1 MSRPITPAE
10 RQWLNLISFA
20 EGTWN
25 PKSGPQYNMM
35 FTGKRFNN
43 LSRHPDVVNRGGGY
57 ASSAAGAYQFITP
70 TWGGVS
76 KKLGLRDFG
85 PQAQDLGALQLIRQR
100 GVDPARDPIT
110 PQTVAKLAP
119 EWASLP
125 TMQGR
130 SYWGQPVKKFETL
143 VNFVRQQGGKVPQG
157 GTLTQVSAGA
167 PPPASAGSAQ
177 SSAPSG
183 SRQEERLVAE
193 SLGRLLLDKVLGQ
206 VLTPAG
212 KLNPTQ
218 LTPPPLP
225 TAEDETSL
233 EEQDPGL
240 LEQLG
245 ERLGGIEEALSGAFR
260 TNPVSEAL
268 KVKDRM
274 QQLIRSA
281 QEAFKPGA
289 AVF

>member
-35 FTGKRFNN
+35 FSGKRFNN

-57 ASSAAGAYQFITP
+57 ASSAAGAYQFLTP

-76 KKLGLRDFG
+76 KKLGLKDFG

-130 SYWGQPVKKFETL
+130 SYYGQPVKKFETL

-157 GTLTQVSAGA
+157 GTLTQVSSETPFG
-167 PPPASAGSAQ
+167 GSAPANA
-177 SSAPSG
+177 S
-183 SRQEERLVAE
+183 QEERLVAE

-233 EEQDPGL
+233 DEQDPGL

-245 ERLGGIEEALSGAFR
+245 ERLGGIEKALSGAFQA
-260 TNPVSEAL
+260 NPVSEAL

-281 QEAFKPGA
+281 QEAFKPGT

>member
-57 ASSAAGAYQFITP
+57 ASSAAGAYQFLTP

-76 KKLGLRDFG
+76 KKLGLKDFG

-100 GVDPARDPIT
+100 GVNPARDPIT
-110 PQTVAKLAP
+110 PQNVAKLAP

-125 TMQGR
+125 TAQGR
-130 SYWGQPVKKFETL
+130 SYYGQPVKKFETL

-157 GTLTQVSAGA
+157 GALTQVSSAA
-167 PPPASAGSAQ
+167 PSAPSAGSGPV
-177 SSAPSG
+177 PSG
-183 SRQEERLVAE
+183 ASQEERLVAE

-225 TAEDETSL
+225 TAEDESSL
-233 EEQDPGL
+233 EEQDPSL
-240 LEQLG
+240 IEQLG

-260 TNPVSEAL
+260 SNPVSEAL

-274 QQLIRSA
+274 QQLIQSA
-281 QEAFKPGA
+281 QEAFKPGT

>member
-1 MSRPITPAE
+1 
-10 RQWLNLISFA
+10 
-20 EGTWN
+20 
-25 PKSGPQYNMM
+25 MM

-57 ASSAAGAYQFITP
+57 ASSAAGAYQFLTP

-76 KKLGLRDFG
+76 KKLGLKDFG

-130 SYWGQPVKKFETL
+130 SYYGQPVKKFETL
-143 VNFVRQQGGKVPQG
+143 VNFVRQQGGKAPQG
-157 GTLTQVSAGA
+157 GAFTQVSSAA
-167 PPPASAGSAQ
+167 PSAPSAGSGV
-177 SSAPSG
+177 APSG
-183 SRQEERLVAE
+183 ASQEERLVAE

-206 VLTPAG
+206 VISPAS

-225 TAEDETSL
+225 TAEDESSL
-233 EEQDPGL
+233 EEQDPNL
-240 LEQLG
+240 IEQLG
-245 ERLGGIEEALSGAFR
+245 ERLGGIEEALSGALQS
-260 TNPVSEAL
+260 NPVSEAL

-281 QEAFKPGA
+281 QEAFKPGT

>member
-1 MSRPITPAE
+1 
-10 RQWLNLISFA
+10 
-20 EGTWN
+20 
-25 PKSGPQYNMM
+25 MM
-35 FTGKRFNN
+35 FSGKRFNN

-57 ASSAAGAYQFITP
+57 ASSAAGAYQFLTP

-76 KKLGLRDFG
+76 KKLGLKDFG
-85 PQAQDLGALQLIRQR
+85 PQSQDLGALQLIRQR
-100 GVDPARDPIT
+100 GVDPARDPIS

-130 SYWGQPVKKFETL
+130 SYYGQPVKKFETL

-157 GTLTQVSAGA
+157 GTFTQVSSGA
-167 PPPASAGSAQ
+167 PLAGSAQ
-177 SSAPSG
+177 GSAPSG
-183 SRQEERLVAE
+183 SSQEERLVAE

-206 VLTPAG
+206 VITPAG

-233 EEQDPGL
+233 EEQDPGV

-245 ERLGGIEEALSGAFR
+245 ERLGGIEEALSGAFQS
-260 TNPVSEAL
+260 NPVSEAL

-281 QEAFKPGA
+281 QEAFKPGT

>member
-1 MSRPITPAE
+1 
-10 RQWLNLISFA
+10 
-20 EGTWN
+20 
-25 PKSGPQYNMM
+25 
-35 FTGKRFNN
+35 
-43 LSRHPDVVNRGGGY
+43 
-57 ASSAAGAYQFITP
+57 
-70 TWGGVS
+70 
-76 KKLGLRDFG
+76 
-85 PQAQDLGALQLIRQR
+85 
-100 GVDPARDPIT
+100 
-110 PQTVAKLAP
+110 
-119 EWASLP
+119 
-125 TMQGR
+125 MQGR
-130 SYWGQPVKKFETL
+130 SYYGQPVKKFETL

-157 GTLTQVSAGA
+157 GAFTQVSSGTPSA
-167 PPPASAGSAQ
+167 ASAGSSQ
-177 SSAPSG
+177 GLAPSG
-183 SRQEERLVAE
+183 SSQEERLVAE

-225 TAEDETSL
+225 TAEEETSF

-245 ERLGGIEEALSGAFR
+245 ERLGGIEQALSGAFR
-260 TNPVSEAL
+260 SNPVSEAL

-281 QEAFKPGA
+281 QEAFKPGT